1 MGPCC
6 MMSVGSEWMLGV
18 RRLRRICGWHPR
30 GMETTVKDGD
40 WCSLGMKGE
49 VRVSMVVIGRLGA
62 LVRVSGFWIA
72 TVVVV
77 IVHHGWNI

>member
-1 MGPCC
+1 
-6 MMSVGSEWMLGV
+6 
-18 RRLRRICGWHPR
+18 
-30 GMETTVKDGD
+30 METIVVDGD